1 MANYKKSFNFRSGV
15 QVDDDNFI
23 VNSNGLVGI
32 GTTIPTQFLDVRG
45 NAIVSGFVTATS
57 FFSTGISTFY
67 DQIRVGSAVTLD
79 AATNTIFAPNIKI
92 GSSPTINN
100 IVGYSTIAW
109 IVNESGT
116 GIYTSINVGVGTT
129 ALSNYQFAVG
139 RDPLVSG
146 NAGVGITEGNIFAS
160 GIVSAT
166 SFTGIGPNITQI
178 NASNIASGTISND
191 RLPQI
196 INSKLPDIQVGII
209 TATTQFFGNLTGIA
223 TVARSLTG
231 TPDISVGVITSTSIS
246 ANSISV
252 GLASV
257 GIATL
262 SNSLYVSNSLAALNN
277 GRVGIGTSVPTSD
290 LQIRKS
296 SNTLVEIL
304 TSADSSTI
312 SIGNSVGLG
321 NSSAAFI
328 FEAKTLKI
336 NNYDTGGV
344 NVNLHEGTGS
354 GTTEGFKVRYDNSN
368 ILNVSYDGKVAI
380 NKETPEY
387 NLDVNGNVYVS
398 DNSRIVGILTVGTG
412 SNEITLG
419 DGSPLPMTEFQNF
432 NTLTGISTFNDF
444 NVRGDI
450 SIGGTATFSGI
461 GSFALGV
468 GIGTTL
474 STQYSLQNQGRSLFV
489 DDVIVG
495 KNLTVSLYPET
506 GVLLDPRNIPNE
518 LGDVVPLLDYGRFQ
532 VQDVSASFIGQQV
545 LFVPYVGV
553 ATVGFGST
561 NLGIKPGGTY
571 DSDKYIARIGI
582 NTYFARSVLDVGT
595 GSTTTN
601 TYFVPPSLPQSDLD
615 IMADLWNPSTSSTLT
630 GHTQSKK
637 TTPDGVIPGAIIYN
651 STVDELQIRSGP
663 SSFRNISPV
672 KAFATVDSGLLV
684 STDGYNLSLTNNL
697 ENAIF
702 SFSTALQ
709 SANYTVMVS
718 VGSTT
723 ESYTVP
729 EAQKTTTGFRITFS
743 PPSNA
748 NTQSY
753 SVMILQI

>member
-1 MANYKKSFNFRSGV
+1 MANYKKSFSFRSGV

-45 NAIVSGFVTATS
+45 NTIVSGFVTATS

-67 DQIRVGSAVTLD
+67 DQVRVGSAVTLD
-79 AATNTIFAPNIKI
+79 ASTNTIFAPNIKI
-92 GSSPTINN
+92 GNSPTINN

-116 GIYTSINVGVGTT
+116 GIYTSINVGVGTI

-146 NAGVGITEGNIFAS
+146 NIGVGITGGNIFAS

-166 SFTGIGPNITQI
+166 SFTGIGSNITQI
-178 NASNIASGTISND
+178 NASNITSGTISND

-196 INSKLPDIQVGII
+196 LNSKLPNIQVGII

-231 TPDISVGVITSTSIS
+231 TPNISVGVVTSTSIS

-262 SNSLYVSNSLAALNN
+262 SNALYVSNSLTALNN

-296 SNTLVEIL
+296 SNTVVEVL
-304 TSADSSTI
+304 TSANSSTI

-344 NVNLHEGTGS
+344 NINIHEGTGS

-368 ILNVSYDGKVAI
+368 ILNATYDGKVAI

-387 NLDVNGNVYVS
+387 NLDVDGNVYVS
-398 DNSRIVGILTVGTG
+398 DDTRIVGILTVGSG
-412 SNEITLG
+412 PNQITLG
-419 DGSPLPMTEFQNF
+419 DGSPLPMTEEQNF
-432 NTLTGISTFNDF
+432 NTLTGISTFSSLNLL
-444 NVRGDI
+444 NQLSVA
-450 SIGGTATFSGI
+450 STATFSGI

-474 STQYSLQNQGRSLFV
+474 SSGYKLHNFGKSLLI
-489 DDVIVG
+489 DDIIAG
-495 KNLTVSLYPET
+495 KNLILALDPEI
-506 GVLLDPRNIPNE
+506 GVLSDPRDIPPSFIN
-518 LGDVVPLLDYGRFQ
+518 DVPFLDYGRLQ
-532 VQDVSASFIGQQV
+532 VQNVSSSFISQQV

-553 ATVGFGST
+553 TTVGFGST
-561 NLGIKPGGTY
+561 NLGIKPGGSY
-571 DSDKYIARIGI
+571 DSDKYISKIGI

-595 GSTTTN
+595 GSTSTN
-601 TYFVPPSLPQSDLD
+601 TYFIPPSLPQSDLN
-615 IMADLWNPSTSSTLT
+615 IMADLWNPSTSSALT

-637 TTPDGVIPGAIIYN
+637 TTPNGVVPGAIIYN
-651 STVDELQIRSGP
+651 STVDELQVRSGP

-672 KAFATVDSGLLV
+672 KAFATVDSGSFV

-697 ENAIF
+697 GNAIF

-718 VGSTT
+718 FGSTT

-743 PPSNA
+743 PSNA

>member
-1 MANYKKSFNFRSGV
+1 MANYKKSFSFRSGV
-15 QVDDDNFI
+15 QVDNDNFI

-32 GTTIPTQFLDVRG
+32 GTTVPTQFLDVRG
-45 NAIVSGFVTATS
+45 NTIVSGFVTATS

-67 DQIRVGSAVTLD
+67 DQVRVGSTLTLD

-92 GSSPTINN
+92 GNSPTINN
-100 IVGYSTIAW
+100 IVGYSTVAW

-146 NAGVGITEGNIFAS
+146 NAGVGIAEGNIFAS

-166 SFTGIGPNITQI
+166 SFTGIGSNITQI

-196 INSKLPDIQVGII
+196 INSKLPNIQVGII

-231 TPDISVGVITSTSIS
+231 TPNISVGVVTSTSIS

-262 SNSLYVSNSLAALNN
+262 SNALYVSNSLTALNN

-290 LQIRKS
+290 FQIRKS
-296 SNTLVEIL
+296 SNAVVEVL
-304 TSADSSTI
+304 TNADSSTI

-344 NVNLHEGTGS
+344 NINLHEGAGS
-354 GTTEGFKVRYDNSN
+354 GTTEGFKIRYDNSN
-368 ILNVSYDGKVAI
+368 ILNVTYDGKVAI

-398 DNSRIVGILTVGTG
+398 DNSRIVGVLTVGTG
-412 SNEITLG
+412 SNSITLG
-419 DGSPLPMTEFQNF
+419 DGSPLPMTEDQNF
-432 NTLTGISTFNDF
+432 NTLSGISTFNEFVIRDTLS
-444 NVRGDI
+444 VG
-450 SIGGTATFSGI
+450 STATFSGI

-468 GIGTTL
+468 GIGTPL
-474 STQYSLQNQGRSLFV
+474 SDGYRLHNFGKSLLI
-489 DDVIVG
+489 DDIIAG
-495 KNLTVSLYPET
+495 KNLILALDPEI
-506 GVLLDPRNIPNE
+506 GVLSDPRDIPSDFIN
-518 LGDVVPLLDYGRFQ
+518 DVPFLDYGRLQ
-532 VQDVSASFIGQQV
+532 IQNVSSSFISQQV

-561 NLGIKPGGTY
+561 NLGIKPGGSY
-571 DSDKYIARIGI
+571 DSDKYIAKIGI

-595 GSTTTN
+595 GSTSTN
-601 TYFVPPSLPQSDLD
+601 TYFIPPSLPQSELD
-615 IMADLWNPSTSSTLT
+615 IMADLWNPSTSSALT
-630 GHTQSKK
+630 GHAQSKK
-637 TTPDGVIPGAIIYN
+637 TTPNGVVPGAIIYN
-651 STVDELQIRSGP
+651 STVDELQVRSGP

-672 KAFATVDSGLLV
+672 KAFATVDSGSFV

-697 ENAIF
+697 GNAIF

-718 VGSTT
+718 FGSTT

-729 EAQKTTTGFRITFS
+729 EAQKTTTGFIITFS
-743 PPSNA
+743 PSNA

-753 SVMILQI
+753 SIMILQI